1 MGTLGLQ
8 GDGISFDSRKGNM
21 MGTHHLTVPVLLT
34 AAAMTLEKRS
44 AEREGGF
51 QKVSMR

>member
-1 MGTLGLQ
+1 MQ
-8 GDGISFDSRKGNM
+8 GDEISCGSRNGEKM
-21 MGTHHLTVPVLLT
+21 WTHHLTVPVLLT

-51 QKVSMR
+51 EKISMR